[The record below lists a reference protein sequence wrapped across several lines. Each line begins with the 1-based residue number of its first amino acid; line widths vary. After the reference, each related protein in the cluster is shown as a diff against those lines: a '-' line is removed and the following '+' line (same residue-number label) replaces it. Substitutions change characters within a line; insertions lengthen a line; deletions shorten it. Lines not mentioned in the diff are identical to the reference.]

1 MQRFRRSKKLSAF
14 HGEAQGKIWRRRRK
28 KKTLRLDHTK
38 YYSKTWWPESEAI
51 PPVIF
56 VIILR
61 SGVTVEVICRGI
73 GVRQS
78 PASGLWFQAVVK
90 VEVETD
96 ERRRVQELERTIKQT
111 TYLSFTFITG

>member
-1 MQRFRRSKKLSAF
+1 MF
-14 HGEAQGKIWRRRRK
+14 HGGARGKSAGERK
-28 KKTLRLDHTK
+28 ADLTVRNITQ
-38 YYSKTWWPESEAI
+38 KTWWPESEAI

-73 GVRQS
+73 GVRRS

-111 TYLSFTFITG
+111 TYLSFTFITS